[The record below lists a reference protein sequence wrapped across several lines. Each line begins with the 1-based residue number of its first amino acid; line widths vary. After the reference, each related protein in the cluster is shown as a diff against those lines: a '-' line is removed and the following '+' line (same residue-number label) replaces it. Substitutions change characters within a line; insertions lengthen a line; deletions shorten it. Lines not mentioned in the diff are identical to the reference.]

1 MDVMLAAKRATAAEK
16 EKSGEGL
23 VAPTPPKE
31 KAAAIDKLAKERV
44 VSAAP
49 KKPVATNDSS
59 ESEEEEEVSEPAP
72 TVSAGPSTK
81 SSRRSRS
88 DVCLVCGA
96 KPPHPHSRCNI
107 VRQSSSANKR
117 FLKTLQAEQAASP
130 TPFREAQ
137 IKTVE
142 ELIKEKE
149 IKEKEEAKKKEA
161 KKVRLRTLHFII
173 RSVQLSQP

>member
-16 EKSGEGL
+16 KSGEGL

-31 KAAAIDKLAKERV
+31 KTAAIDKLAKERV

-49 KKPVATNDSS
+49 KPVATNDSS

>member
-1 MDVMLAAKRATAAEK
+1 MDAMLAAKRAAAAEK

-31 KAAAIDKLAKERV
+31 RAAAADKPVKERV
-44 VSAAP
+44 ASAAP
-49 KKPVATNDSS
+49 KKPVATEDSS
-59 ESEEEEEVSEPAP
+59 ESSSEVSEPAP
-72 TVSAGPSTK
+72 AVSAGPSTK

-88 DVCLVCGA
+88 DACPVCGA

-137 IKTVE
+137 IKTIE

-149 IKEKEEAKKKEA
+149 IKEREEAKKKEA
-161 KKVRLRTLHFII
+161 KKKVRLRTLH
-173 RSVQLSQP
+173 L